1 MKKLILLSILLIV
14 GCEKIL
20 ESIKEGCTTAT
31 ACNFDAD
38 AGKDDGSCLEND
50 CAGECGGN
58 TVLDCAGVCD
68 GNTIEDCAGMCG
80 GDATEDDCGI
90 CDGNNADLDCEGVC
104 FGSASL
110 DACGNC
116 SNEVTV
122 FPFCEG
128 YSWDYDVEVYKS
140 SYSYGNTSESTES
153 GDITMI
159 VETFNSSTGV
169 AKLKV
174 TGDLNYSYFT
184 LNSPIYVREINGVL
198 ERSDYSN
205 GPWKTALNPSSSSWT
220 NGGLLFAGS
229 PSYRFYLSST
239 SVTVPAGTFSGYKS
253 KAEEDNWGESY
264 TSDNH
269 EYTYEEVF
277 APGIGLIYS
286 KKYTYF
292 NDTTNWQVGP
302 NIIQVIISLSDFG
315 LEDPLQCANTLTVSG
330 EVDINDDGSIDSCYP
345 YQTTCDGSPCYYFYS
360 YFYLTWDG
368 GCVAQGWDYQG
379 VYTDIATYEL
389 TDEIY
394 MLLTDSNVTEEITLY
409 FDNGTSS
416 TVTGTS
422 SACGSTPGRQK
433 VPPNDTILLGTS
445 KSKNI
450 Y

>member
-1 MKKLILLSILLIV
+1 MYIHKIKNIVIFLPILLLVFS
-14 GCEKIL
+14 CENIL
-20 ESIKEGCTTAT
+20 EAIKEGCTTKT
-31 ACNFDAD
+31 ACNYDAD
-38 AGKDDGSCLEND
+38 ANKDDGSCLEND
-50 CAGECGGN
+50 CASECGGDAFEDCAGVCGGN
-58 TVLDCAGVCD
+58 TVADCAGV
-68 GNTIEDCAGMCG
+68 CG
-80 GDATEDDCGI
+80 GDATEDDCGV

-128 YSWDYDVEVYKS
+128 YSWDYHVEVYKS
-140 SYSYGNTSESTES
+140 SYSYGNTSESTQS

-277 APGIGLIYS
+277 SPGIGLIYS

-292 NDTTNWQVGP
+292 NDTANWQVGP
-302 NIIQVIISLSDFG
+302 NIIQVIISLTDFG
-315 LEDPLQCANTLTVSG
+315 IDDPLECANSLTDIG
-330 EVDINDDGSIDSCYP
+330 AVDLNNDGSIDSCFP
-345 YQTTCDGSPCYYFYS
+345 YQTTCNGSPCIYSLPYFL
-360 YFYLTWDG
+360 FKWNG
-368 GCVAQGWDYQG
+368 GCLATGLEFQGQY
-379 VYTDIATYEL
+379 YDISYSGETEN
-389 TDEIY
+389 
-394 MLLTDSNVTEEITLY
+394 LLLFEESSNFSEEFTIY

-416 TVTGTS
+416 TITGTS
-422 SACGSTPGRQK
+422 TDCGTSGRQK
-433 VPPNDTILLGTS
+433 VIPNNIILLG
-445 KSKNI
+445 N
-450 Y
+450 